1 MLKKQAP
8 KLREKKNGVK
18 GIEVVYNKKPR
29 LYYLSQN
36 ISDNDKQ
43 GKKKKTEE
51 FWSSYFMREN
61 TLFLLRGILS
71 HGHF

>member
-18 GIEVVYNKKPR
+18 GLEVVYNKKPR

-51 FWSSYFMREN
+51 F
-61 TLFLLRGILS
+61 
-71 HGHF
+71 